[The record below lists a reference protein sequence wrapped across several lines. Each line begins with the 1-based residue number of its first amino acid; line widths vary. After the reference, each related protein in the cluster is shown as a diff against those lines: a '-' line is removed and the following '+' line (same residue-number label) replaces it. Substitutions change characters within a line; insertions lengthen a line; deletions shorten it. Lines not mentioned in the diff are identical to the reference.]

1 MPRTSDVELKDIID
15 IILKAKPAG
24 LMLMASNG
32 RHAHEWKVFQ
42 DAATT

>member
-15 IILKAKPAG
+15 IIVKAKPVG

-32 RHAHEWKVFQ
+32 RHAHEWKGLLRV
-42 DAATT
+42 